1 MAFFLLLRSG
11 RFSGTN
17 QLFCDSPATQITGN
31 GGQMRRTTDTQE
43 SLGAEQ
49 RQQQQQPAADDDES
63 QRDHKTVVSSKPGF
77 SHDEIEFPSILRG
90 KHVLLAT
97 ESFGPVNGVSRTT
110 ASLVQYLRAHS
121 VQVAVVAPEYKGS
134 SQASSRTDK
143 PDDCEVR
150 LSGYPLPYDT
160 SLAVVYPFRIDKL
173 FERTFQQLP
182 DVIYLASPASL
193 GFQILLQLRQ
203 LNHQLPV
210 LLNFQTDLS
219 AYIEIL
225 FPIPLSYW
233 GVWAFRFVQG
243 YLFSHPS
250 VRTIFFP
257 SRGVR
262 EYLES
267 AGVPSS
273 KLLNLR
279 RGVNTDLFNPQA
291 RSFDYRKQL
300 APNNE
305 ILLVCVARLAAE
317 KGFEFLAEVVRSL
330 VAKRFHFKLLI
341 VGGNCNPN
349 VEKEVHDLFIGLE
362 NYVVFSGFLQ
372 GDDLARAY
380 ASADVFLHCSI
391 TETFGLVVLEAMASG
406 IPVVARD
413 MGGPSEIV
421 DDQKS
426 GYLVEP
432 SDLDDFVG
440 RVEMLGRD
448 PELRT
453 NMGRRGRDIACQ
465 ATWERINNRV
475 AWQIANAL
483 PKNTTPTKFSNRPV
497 LYSLTSLLLY
507 MRVTGQMGIIC
518 GVWFGLIVTWIL
530 VKTSLLLKA
539 NALWVRHALGRI
551 LSRR

>member
-17 QLFCDSPATQITGN
+17 QLFCDSPTTQVTGN
-31 GGQMRRTTDTQE
+31 GQMRRTTDPQD
-43 SLGAEQ
+43 SLAPE
-49 RQQQQQPAADDDES
+49 ANDES
-63 QRDHKTVVSSKPGF
+63 QRDHKTVSKPGF
-77 SHDEIEFPSILRG
+77 THDEIEFPSILRG

-121 VQVAVVAPEYKGS
+121 VQVAVVAPEYKG
-134 SQASSRTDK
+134 QTSRTDK
-143 PDDCEVR
+143 TDDCEVR

-225 FPIPLSYW
+225 FPVPLSYW

-291 RSFDYRKQL
+291 RSPDYRKQL

-349 VEKEVHDLFIGLE
+349 VEKEVHDLFIGLA

-380 ASADVFLHCSI
+380 ASADIFLHCSI

-421 DDQKS
+421 DDRKS

-432 SDLDDFVG
+432 TDLDDFVA
-440 RVEMLGRD
+440 RVEMLGRE
-448 PELRT
+448 PELRM

-483 PKNTTPTKFSNRPV
+483 PKNTTPIKFSNRPV

-530 VKTSLLLKA
+530 VKSSLLLKA
-539 NALWVRHALGRI
+539 NAMWVRHALGRI
-551 LSRR
+551 FSR